1 MRNNESIRAFPIVQV
16 TFITFLV
23 RRNILCSITL
33 RNFTRRWQKVGVT
46 LELKWNGGKA
56 GRKENGGWRGGKLRR
71 NPPDIVFSRNA
82 LHQTL
87 VPSLSLSLFR
97 PLVHSLAV
105 SLPLCFTLAPDAPF
119 SFGSCTSGTSGNEVR
134 GEWLSAREGL
144 GHVKKGDRGVGS
156 SFPEISLRLV

>member
-56 GRKENGGWRGGKLRR
+56 GRKENGGWEEEENSGGIHRISYFLAMHYTRLSF
-71 NPPDIVFSRNA
+71 P
-82 LHQTL
+82 
-87 VPSLSLSLFR
+87 LSLSLFR

>member
-46 LELKWNGGKA
+46 LERNETEEKLEERKMEDGKR
-56 GRKENGGWRGGKLRR
+56 RKTPEESTGYRIFSQCIT
-71 NPPDIVFSRNA
+71 PDSR
-82 LHQTL
+82 
-87 VPSLSLSLFR
+87 SLSLSLFR

>member
-56 GRKENGGWRGGKLRR
+56 GRKENGGWEEEENSGGIHRISYFLAMHYTRLSFPLSLSFAR
-71 NPPDIVFSRNA
+71 SSI
-82 LHQTL
+82 L
-87 VPSLSLSLFR
+87 SLSLSFFVSPSHPTRPFR
-97 PLVHSLAV
+97 LDPVPLARVETRL
-105 SLPLCFTLAPDAPF
+105 
-119 SFGSCTSGTSGNEVR
+119 
-134 GEWLSAREGL
+134 GEN
-144 GHVKKGDRGVGS
+144 D
-156 SFPEISLRLV
+156 